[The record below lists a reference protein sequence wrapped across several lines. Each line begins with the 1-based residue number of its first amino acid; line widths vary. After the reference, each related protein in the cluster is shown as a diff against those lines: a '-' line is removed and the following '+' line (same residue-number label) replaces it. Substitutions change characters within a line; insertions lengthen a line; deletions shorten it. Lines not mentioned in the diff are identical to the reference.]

1 MEENKNCKSNDEL
14 MDDSMDAVAGGKK
27 KSGWTKKRKEAL
39 RNGYCQNFD
48 DPEAKF
54 EEITTNYTYDQFQ
67 EKLREAWGGFKY

>member
-27 KSGWTKKRKEAL
+27 KSGWTKKRKEEL
-39 RNGYCQNFD
+39 RRFCQDLD

-54 EEITTNYTYDQFQ
+54 KEFTTNYTYDEFCS
-67 EKLREAWGGFKY
+67 KLGEMMRGFKY